1 MIAPREPSR
10 YRCAVFPKRSQPTL
24 QEQRDRMVR
33 AQLIDRGITDPRVL
47 DAMAI
52 VPRER
57 FIDPSL
63 APHAYEDRAL
73 PIAEH
78 QTISQPYIVALMA
91 QALCL
96 GPEDRVLEIGAGSG
110 YAAAVMS
117 LIAAEVIAIERH
129 ATLAESARARLADLG
144 FDRVRILIADG
155 TLGAPDLAPFDAI
168 SVAAGG
174 PRISEPL
181 FRQLAIGGRLVMPV
195 GASRDEQ
202 HLVRIMRTGEDAF
215 ARDSLGL
222 VQFVPLVG
230 REGWSDTAP
239 D

>member
-1 MIAPREPSR
+1 M
-10 YRCAVFPKRSQPTL
+10 FQKRSQMSF

-33 AQLIDRGITDPRVL
+33 AQLIERGITDPRVL
-47 DAMAI
+47 QAMAS

-57 FIDPSL
+57 FIDPDL

-117 LIAAEVIAIERH
+117 LIAAEVTAIERH
-129 ATLAESARARLADLG
+129 AALAESARVRLADLG

-174 PRISEPL
+174 PHISEPL

-195 GASRDEQ
+195 GESRDEQ
-202 HLVRIMRTGEDAF
+202 HLVRIMRTGENSF

-230 REGWSDTAP
+230 REGWSA
-239 D
+239 